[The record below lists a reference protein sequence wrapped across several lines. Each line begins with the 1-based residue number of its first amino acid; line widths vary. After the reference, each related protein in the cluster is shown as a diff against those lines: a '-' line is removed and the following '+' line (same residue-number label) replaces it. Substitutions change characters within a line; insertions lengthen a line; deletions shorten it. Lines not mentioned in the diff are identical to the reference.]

1 MTGATGPPG
10 EDGMDGAQ
18 GIQGPIG
25 PNGTQGLQ
33 GIQGPI
39 GPNGTQGPQGEP
51 GLGSF
56 ASPQIATG
64 DSNAYITWTN
74 NVMSTS
80 TQEIFVA
87 VSIGNSLSTPFI
99 LSEITNGVNASNP
112 QIVAINNN
120 VYVTWLENGIFFS
133 SSNDNGAAFLLL

>member
-1 MTGATGPPG
+1 MNGI
-10 EDGMDGAQ
+10 Q
-18 GIQGPIG
+18 GIQGPRG
-25 PNGTQGLQ
+25 FNGTD
-33 GIQGPI
+33 GINGTN
-39 GPNGTQGPQGEP
+39 GMNGTQGPQGEP

-64 DSNAYITWTN
+64 EDNNAYITWTN

-80 TQEIFVA
+80 TQEIFIA
-87 VSIGNSLSTPFI
+87 ISIGNSLSTPFI

-133 SSNDNGAAFLLL
+133 SSNDNGASFFSSYKY